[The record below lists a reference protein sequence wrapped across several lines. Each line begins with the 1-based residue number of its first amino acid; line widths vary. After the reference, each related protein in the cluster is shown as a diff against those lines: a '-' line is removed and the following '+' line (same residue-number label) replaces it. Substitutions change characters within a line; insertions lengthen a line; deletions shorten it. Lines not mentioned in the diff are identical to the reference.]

1 MFQKISIILGIGIS
15 FQFKD
20 KKLISKS
27 LIKLMQSLRL
37 QKYRESHG
45 LFIAEGPKI
54 VGEFLSSAFRIKTMF
69 ATESFPEPDRL
80 ADARI
85 EFVRI
90 SQKELERISLLKTP
104 NQVIALIRMPECRNT
119 PPEVTGNLVLV
130 LDRISDPGN
139 LGSIIRTA
147 DWFGIKEIICS
158 KDCVDLYNPKV
169 VQATMGSMARVNV
182 TYWPLEDYLPQM
194 QGKVPVYGA
203 SLDGVNLYSQ
213 KFAETAIIV
222 IGSESHGISENLKPY
237 ISSMITIPGVR
248 EQKNAGA
255 ESLNASVAA
264 ALICSEFRRQ
274 HGFLSG

>member
-1 MFQKISIILGIGIS
+1 
-15 FQFKD
+15 
-20 KKLISKS
+20 
-27 LIKLMQSLRL
+27 MQSLRL

-54 VGEFLSSAFRIKTMF
+54 VGEFLSSAFRIRTIF

-104 NQVIALIRMPECRNT
+104 NQVIALIRIPECRNT
-119 PPEVTGNLVLV
+119 PPEVTGNLVLA

-182 TYWPLEDYLPQM
+182 TYWPLEDYLPQL

-203 SLDGVNLYSQ
+203 SLDGGNLYSQ
-213 KFAETAIIV
+213 KFAENAIIV
-222 IGSESHGISENLKPY
+222 IGSESHGISENLKPF
-237 ISSMITIPGVR
+237 IFSMITIPGVR
-248 EQKNAGA
+248 EQKNTGA